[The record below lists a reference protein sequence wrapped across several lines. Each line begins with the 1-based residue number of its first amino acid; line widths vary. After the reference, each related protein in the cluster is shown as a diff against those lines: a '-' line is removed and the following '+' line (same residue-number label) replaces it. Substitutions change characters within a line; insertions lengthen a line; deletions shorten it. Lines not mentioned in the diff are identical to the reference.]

1 MRDHSGRTVPKLM
14 RLGSVILMTLAGAGV
29 ARAAERTTAEPA
41 PAPECKDAG
50 VTVSF
55 VSGSTEV
62 DQNGKGAL
70 AGVATWL
77 QNGEQRT
84 VRLEGYSDKKG
95 SAATNQRL
103 SEQRAKSAKDYL
115 LSRGI
120 EPDRIM
126 VFGHGESD
134 DVALR
139 GKEARVV
146 TVTACDIPK
155 AVATETPPE
164 PAAEPQAAAEP
175 APEPAAPEPAAPKP
189 KAPAAAP
196 VAAAEPP
203 PAPEPAAE
211 APPPPPKAKAGP
223 PSVIGMEGTVG
234 GGVIG
239 FIDDAARSAAN
250 TGGSWDAR
258 LMFGSRLPI
267 AVEAAYV
274 GSAQGIN
281 ALGLSTNSVL
291 LGNGIEG
298 TLRINLTRSRV
309 QPYLFGGAGYTHYQ
323 LANTA
328 TNTSSVLGNDNI
340 GTIPMGAGITGRI
353 AGSFIVDARGTYRA
367 TFSDDLMRGISTD
380 NNSLQSWN
388 ASGRVGFEF

>member
-1 MRDHSGRTVPKLM
+1 MW
-14 RLGSVILMTLAGAGV
+14 LGPVALLTFAGAGV
-29 ARAAERTTAEPA
+29 ARAAEPAKAGAAKAEPA
-41 PAPECKDAG
+41 AEAAAEPPRAPECKSAG
-50 VTVSF
+50 VTVTF
-55 VSGSTEV
+55 VSGSTEI
-62 DQNGKGAL
+62 DQNGKGGL

-103 SEQRAKSAKDYL
+103 SEERANAAKDYL

-126 VFGHGESD
+126 TFGHGEAD
-134 DVALR
+134 DVALS
-139 GKEARVV
+139 GEKARVV
-146 TVTACDIPK
+146 LVTACDIPK
-155 AVATETPPE
+155 AVAAETP
-164 PAAEPQAAAEP
+164 AEPEAEAEPVAEAEP
-175 APEPAAPEPAAPKP
+175 AGGPASEPEAKP
-189 KAPAAAP
+189 AP
-196 VAAAEPP
+196 VAPATVAAGPP
-203 PAPEPAAE
+203 PAPEPAA
-211 APPPPPKAKAGP
+211 APPKAKSDRP
-223 PSVIGMEGTVG
+223 PSAVGIEASVG

-239 FIDDAARSAAN
+239 FIDDAARSAAQ

-258 LMFGSRLPI
+258 LMFGSRLPL

-274 GSAQGIN
+274 GSAQGID

-291 LGNGIEG
+291 LGNGVEG

-323 LANTA
+323 LSNTA
-328 TNTSSVLGNDNI
+328 TNTSSVLGSDDI
-340 GTIPMGAGITGRI
+340 GTIPMGAGVTGRI
-353 AGSFIVDARGTYRA
+353 GRTFIVDARGTYRA
-367 TFSDDLMRGISTD
+367 TFSDDLMRGIDTD

-388 ASGRVGFEF
+388 TSGRVGFEF